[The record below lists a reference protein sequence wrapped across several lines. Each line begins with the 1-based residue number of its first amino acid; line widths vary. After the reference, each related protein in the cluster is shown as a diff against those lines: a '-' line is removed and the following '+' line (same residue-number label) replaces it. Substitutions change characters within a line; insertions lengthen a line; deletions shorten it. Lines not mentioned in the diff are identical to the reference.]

1 MNGKKINLDSLFFT
15 QKGTPCFFS
24 SGVTLEYQ
32 MSACSSR
39 IGYPERLNGILYR
52 YVHSKFYLRG
62 NCNTLVA
69 IKDTRQVLFVNE
81 KITMSIYTMTLFVR

>member
-1 MNGKKINLDSLFFT
+1 MNGQKINLDSLFLT
-15 QKGTPCFFS
+15 QKGTPCFFFS
-24 SGVTLEYQ
+24 SEVILEYLL
-32 MSACSSR
+32 SACSSR

-69 IKDTRQVLFVNE
+69 IKDTRHVFLLMR
-81 KITMSIYTMTLFVR
+81 KLL